1 MSRDTHARQA
11 AADADY
17 WALVGGPER
26 AVVVRRPSAPK
37 TDVERGPFG
46 ALLRDLRL
54 PRRLSQSKLAERAGY
69 DHSFVSR
76 IEAGSRQPTRDAAQ
90 RLARALDLD
99 AVGTSRLLAAA
110 GFLSGDNPQAVLD
123 REPALADVVALLRD
137 DAMPPD
143 LRDSFRGQLLSLTSV
158 YRMAARVSE

>member
-1 MSRDTHARQA
+1 MSRDTYARQA

-17 WALVGGPER
+17 WAGVER
-26 AVVVRRPSAPK
+26 AVVVRRPPTPK
-37 TDVERGPFG
+37 TDTERGAFG
-46 ALLRDLRL
+46 TLLRDLRL

-90 RLARALDLD
+90 RLALALDLD
-99 AVGTSRLLAAA
+99 DAGRNRFLAAA

-123 REPALADVVALLRD
+123 REPALADVVALLGD
-137 DAMPPD
+137 DAMPSQ
-143 LRDSFRGQLLSLTSV
+143 LQDSFRDQLLSLTAV
-158 YRMAARVSE
+158 YRMAAARQGGPE